1 MGVTAAIAAVVGT
14 SYAVYSGERAN
25 SKAEDAQEEAKQNQ
39 AKQESAAD
47 QAMNRAN
54 PKTPDTSALLSQ
66 IQQSAKGG
74 PSGTMLTGPSGIDP
88 KTLNLGK
95 TSLLG
100 S

>member
-1 MGVTAAIAAVVGT
+1 MGVLAAASVVGT
-14 SYAVYSGERAN
+14 AYGVYSGQRA
-25 SKAEDAQEEAKQNQ
+25 ADAQQDAMDEAKKNQ
-39 AKQESAAD
+39 AKQDAAAD
-47 QAMNRAN
+47 EAMNRAN
-54 PKTPDTSALLSQ
+54 PKAPDTSALLSQ